1 MGRRG
6 TSSRLRS
13 RCSARGYAHEAHD
26 GRAGSDRGGKGGR
39 RRHWRPEAPPD
50 ETTKTMG
57 RRLLPA
63 RRALW
68 HMISGKGG
76 HDSYKEEALV
86 PLSRRLRGDESTDR
100 AAAACRA
107 TTGAQGPAQRRL
119 LMLLWRWPARGA
131 GRPSIDSSLL
141 SRSLCASTTA
151 SRHAIESTSSP
162 MDPESFNVV
171 ARRRHRDMLGSG
183 LAMTH
188 RGKPR
193 HE

>member
-1 MGRRG
+1 VDRRWIRSMGRRG

-13 RCSARGYAHEAHD
+13 RCSARGCAHEAHD

-119 LMLLWRWPARGA
+119 LMLLCRWRPEALAGPA
-131 GRPSIDSSLL
+131 SIHLYSL
-141 SRSLCASTTA
+141 STC
-151 SRHAIESTSSP
+151 
-162 MDPESFNVV
+162 
-171 ARRRHRDMLGSG
+171 RRQ
-183 LAMTH
+183 H
-188 RGKPR
+188 RGMQSNRRPR
-193 HE
+193 PLTPSR